1 MRTLL
6 VQAFKLNIIISTL
19 LFKKYFSV
27 FKINLMI
34 SFIYI
39 PNIIIHIYFENVSL
53 NFRKL
58 ETFNTKMVK

>member
-6 VQAFKLNIIISTL
+6 VQAFKLNIIFSTL
-19 LFKKYFSV
+19 LFKKYISV